1 MRVLY
6 SCIIILLTS
15 CNYNRYLV
23 SYNGYP
29 KAPDYRLERNW
40 IATPKKPISLPKNY
54 IDTLKSYSSELDV
67 FFIYPTMY
75 YDGYNG
81 NLWNAD
87 IEDEKLNEKIRKL
100 PVNFQ
105 ASIFSGIADIYS
117 PLYRQLFYDALG
129 YHLSNEYLTRLIKDK
144 SQVDNY
150 LYSKNKIYEN
160 EDLELFSFENDK
172 LRFFAKEANDI
183 AYNDVRRAF
192 IEYYNEK
199 NNGKKF
205 ILAGHSQGSYH
216 AIRLLNEL
224 ILKRKD
230 MRENLLLSYLPGMPL
245 EDVFVEINECK
256 SPSEVDCFLSWN
268 TYGKG
273 HIPYLY
279 NDKIIASNPIS
290 FISDSRLSFLDDHK
304 GILFPNVFQLAKYK
318 LFNFKIK
325 QLKIKK
331 KNSLQVQSENGTLQ
345 VKNINL
351 PIPIKKLYEW
361 KDYHIADY
369 NLFWLNIREN
379 LRLRLEK
386 SLDK

>member
-1 MRVLY
+1 
-6 SCIIILLTS
+6 
-15 CNYNRYLV
+15 
-23 SYNGYP
+23 
-29 KAPDYRLERNW
+29 
-40 IATPKKPISLPKNY
+40 
-54 IDTLKSYSSELDV
+54 
-67 FFIYPTMY
+67 
-75 YDGYNG
+75 
-81 NLWNAD
+81 
-87 IEDEKLNEKIRKL
+87 
-100 PVNFQ
+100 
-105 ASIFSGIADIYS
+105 
-117 PLYRQLFYDALG
+117 
-129 YHLSNEYLTRLIKDK
+129 
-144 SQVDNY
+144 
-150 LYSKNKIYEN
+150 
-160 EDLELFSFENDK
+160 
-172 LRFFAKEANDI
+172 
-183 AYNDVRRAF
+183 
-192 IEYYNEK
+192 
-199 NNGKKF
+199 
-205 ILAGHSQGSYH
+205 
-216 AIRLLNEL
+216 
-224 ILKRKD
+224 

-361 KDYHIADY
+361 NDYHIADY